1 MPAIAAQVLGGTMK
15 DVAKEAAERHLARF
29 GALAAL
35 AMITAILIYAH

>member
-1 MPAIAAQVLGGTMK
+1 MK
-15 DVAKEAAERHLARF
+15 DAAKDAAERHLARL